1 MDRTALTTIMKTLL
15 KAAVD
20 EEGEYNEI
28 EIVDGSP
35 LVGGEAVLSSVGL
48 VSYALDVEAA
58 VAESFD
64 AQITLVTEQALS
76 RRHSPFRTVGTLAD
90 YVVELVTGE
99 VPAEAA
105 DESELAA
112 G

>member
-1 MDRTALTTIMKTLL
+1 MDRVALLTIMKTLL

-28 EIVDGSP
+28 EIVDDSP

-58 VAESFD
+58 VLESFD
-64 AQITLVTEQALS
+64 APITLVTEQALS

-99 VPAEAA
+99 AAEEEAG
-105 DESELAA
+105 ESEVAA